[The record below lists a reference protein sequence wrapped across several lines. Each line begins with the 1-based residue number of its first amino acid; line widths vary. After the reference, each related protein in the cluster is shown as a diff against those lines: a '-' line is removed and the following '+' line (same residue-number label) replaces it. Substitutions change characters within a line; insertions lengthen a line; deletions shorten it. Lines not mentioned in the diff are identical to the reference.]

1 MGAEIVNVAEFF
13 FMTLALGV
21 GMFTWIASSKMT
33 GAGFQKLI
41 SSVCLGSAVTAL
53 LIHLSYGTFTDPLT
67 RVYYI
72 SIVALFLIRQL
83 HKDEK
88 SIFMWILF
96 AVHNLALL
104 YLLMD
109 FQNGW
114 SSQFRFGVSS
124 AILLGIITYAMIL
137 GHYYLV
143 VPRLS
148 EKPLKVSILIL
159 WAILAIKVIWSGYET
174 YLNWGFFK
182 EFTQLGGGYAFNWL
196 MLTMR
201 VGWGYVVIFAMS
213 IFTWKL
219 VKIRSTQSATGV
231 LYAMTIF
238 VFVGELVSAYL
249 FFKYGLLI

>member
-1 MGAEIVNVAEFF
+1 MGAEILNVAEFF
-13 FMTLALGV
+13 FMTLALGI
-21 GMFTWIASSKMT
+21 GLFTWIASPKLT

-41 SSVCLGSAVTAL
+41 NSVCLGSVSIGF
-53 LIHLSYGTFTDPLT
+53 LIHLSYGTLTDPVS
-67 RVYYI
+67 RIYYI
-72 SIVALFLIRQL
+72 AIAAFFLIRQL

-88 SIFMWILF
+88 TIFMWVLF
-96 AVHNLALL
+96 VVHNLAML

-114 SSQFRFGVSS
+114 STQYRFGLSS
-124 AILLGIITYAMIL
+124 AILNGIITYAMIL

-143 VPRLS
+143 VPKLS
-148 EKPLKVSILIL
+148 EKPLKICVLIL
-159 WAILAIKVIWSGYET
+159 WAILAIKVVWSSYET
-174 YLNWGFFK
+174 YQNWGFFK

-249 FFKYGLLI
+249 YFKYGLLI

>member
-72 SIVALFLIRQL
+72 SIVALFLVRQL

>member
-1 MGAEIVNVAEFF
+1 MGAEILNVAEFF

-21 GMFTWIASSKMT
+21 GMFTWIASSKLT
-33 GAGFQKLI
+33 GAGFQQLI
-41 SSVCLGSAVTAL
+41 NSVCLGSTAIAL
-53 LIHLSYGTFTDPLT
+53 AIHLSYGTFTDPLSII
-67 RVYYI
+67 YYI
-72 SIVALFLIRQL
+72 AAAAFLLIRQL

-88 SIFMWILF
+88 SVFMWILF
-96 AVHNLALL
+96 ITHNLALL

-109 FQNGW
+109 FLNGW
-114 SSQFRFGVSS
+114 SSQFRFGLSS
-124 AILLGIITYAMIL
+124 TILLGVITYAMIL

-143 VPRLS
+143 VPKLS
-148 EKPLKVSILIL
+148 VRPLKISILIL
-159 WAILAIKVIWSGYET
+159 WAILAVKIIWSSYET